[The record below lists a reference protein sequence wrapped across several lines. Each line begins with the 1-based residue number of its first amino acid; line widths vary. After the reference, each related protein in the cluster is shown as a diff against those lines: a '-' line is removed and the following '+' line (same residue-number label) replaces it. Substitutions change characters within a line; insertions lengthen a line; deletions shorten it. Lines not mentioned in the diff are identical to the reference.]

1 MYKKKYSMAVLVY
14 ALCTSFLFFN
24 NTDAWCNDYSPNVHW
39 LFCIDTSGS
48 MKTKGH
54 ADLLKA
60 ITGKI
65 TNEFTSTNNKMIK
78 PGDRITI
85 MSFDKNVR
93 LETTALYQTEDDLI
107 AVKEK
112 LAKMNNRSGSL
123 TFVSEAIVRAIDVV
137 NKYDEFFYTNA
148 LYVFTDGKSEPY
160 SLKWSKEK
168 IDARKKKDIENFNR
182 ISLVGKDNGT
192 NIWVGVL
199 KWEAFNDA
207 KALVKRIGNG
217 GHIVD
222 LTDFGRLSLSKALS
236 DFAHTVRSSV
246 KLSDLKEIDFG
257 AIPYK
262 TDSPYKK
269 KITLDIQTEKN
280 IEAPQI
286 VGRIKFDPD
295 NPSEIS
301 KEYPLKINT
310 TDEKMVLNFEIPESG
325 SFNPGTYKGKLKLFP
340 SENHFGAMEIEPS
353 QLNITFIKTGYISHY
368 LWRVMLVSVIS
379 LLLLSCLI
387 VKIRKRMPIK
397 LKTHYS

>member
-1 MYKKKYSMAVLVY
+1 
-14 ALCTSFLFFN
+14 
-24 NTDAWCNDYSPNVHW
+24 
-39 LFCIDTSGS
+39 

-54 ADLLKA
+54 ADLLKT

-65 TNEFTSTNNKMIK
+65 TKEFTSTKNKMLK

-85 MSFDKNVR
+85 MSFDEDVR
-93 LETTALYQTEDDLI
+93 LEATALYQTENDLI
-107 AVKEK
+107 AVREK

-123 TFVSEAIVRAIDVV
+123 TFVSEAIVRAIDIID
-137 NKYDEFFYTNA
+137 KYDEFFYTNA
-148 LYVFTDGKSEPY
+148 LYVFTDGKSDPY
-160 SLKWSKEK
+160 SLKWSKK
-168 IDARKKKDIENFNR
+168 KVDTRKKRDLENFNR

-192 NIWVGVL
+192 NVWVGVL

-207 KALVKRIGNG
+207 KSLVKRIGNG
-217 GHIVD
+217 GHMVD
-222 LTDFGRLSLSKALS
+222 LTDFARLSLSKALS

-262 TDSPYKK
+262 SNSPYKK

-286 VGRIKFDPD
+286 VGRINFDPD

-301 KEYPLKINT
+301 REFPLKIKT
-310 TDEKMVLNFEIPESG
+310 TDEKMVLNFEIPESDRF
-325 SFNPGTYKGKLKLFP
+325 SPGIYKGKLKLFP

-353 QLNITFIKTGYISHY
+353 QFDITFKKAGYISHY